1 MNVNVELN
9 AGMAKKQPEKKQ
21 SVTDR
26 AQYLLR
32 CSVEESALFEHVS
45 ELEGHKTVQEWLL
58 RLARLRAR
66 TVKTAEQ
73 NGTLDQL

>member
-1 MNVNVELN
+1 M
-9 AGMAKKQPEKKQ
+9 
-21 SVTDR
+21 
-26 AQYLLR
+26 R
-32 CSVEESALFEHVS
+32 CSLEESALFENVS

-66 TVKTAEQ
+66 TVKAAEQ